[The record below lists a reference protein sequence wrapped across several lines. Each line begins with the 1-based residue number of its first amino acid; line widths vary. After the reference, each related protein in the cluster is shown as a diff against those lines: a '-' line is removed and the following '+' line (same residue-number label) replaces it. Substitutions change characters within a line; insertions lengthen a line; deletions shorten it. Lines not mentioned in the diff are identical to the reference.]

1 MHFSGEL
8 EEWILQV
15 IPKRLFEKF
24 ESIIRNPLH
33 SLLLLRDAIAN
44 PQGTSPRN
52 GERLLK
58 PIKFPTR
65 ERGIGGLAS

>member
-24 ESIIRNPLH
+24 ESIIRTPL
-33 SLLLLRDAIAN
+33 
-44 PQGTSPRN
+44 QTSPRN

-58 PIKFPTR
+58 PIKFLTR